1 MIDAIYALYELI
13 VFRETIAPNRRN
25 QSTYRY
31 DLLQDALVR
40 VSASLG
46 NGTNVLAN
54 PGEEAK
60 LCPRVARRQAE
71 ECKENF
77 GV

>member
-13 VFRETIAPNRRN
+13 VFRETIAQNRRN

-31 DLLQDALVR
+31 DLLQDVLVR
-40 VSASLG
+40 LSAKLG
-46 NGTNVLAN
+46 NVANLLAD

-60 LCPRVARRQAE
+60 LCLRVARRQAK